1 MLALLVVGACAP
13 KAPTATPS
21 PQPASNQNAAA
32 PAGDQAA
39 EPGARQGGGRGG
51 AVSEPDPKPY
61 DRVVTAEAETRDGLF
76 KVHRIGPKL
85 LFEIPRTQLGK
96 DMLLVTEIAR
106 TVLGSGY
113 GGQAVSN
120 GVYRWE
126 RRGDRVDLRSVSYE
140 AMADSTSPEYLA
152 VQNANVSPIVA
163 TFNVE
168 TFGADDAVVV
178 DVTKLFTEPPTELG
192 PRDRIPGNVDAA
204 RSWIQKAT
212 PFPDNV
218 NVYATLTYAQQN
230 NGGRGGEPTPPG
242 RGREP
247 NTNPSNTIVMSW
259 SWHRLPDQPMMPRL
273 CDDRVGYFSV
283 RFTDF
288 TDSGDRVRERC
299 YITRYRLEK
308 KDPNAAISD

>member
-140 AMADSTSPEYLA
+140 AMA
-152 VQNANVSPIVA
+152 
-163 TFNVE
+163 
-168 TFGADDAVVV
+168 
-178 DVTKLFTEPPTELG
+178 
-192 PRDRIPGNVDAA
+192 
-204 RSWIQKAT
+204 
-212 PFPDNV
+212 
-218 NVYATLTYAQQN
+218 
-230 NGGRGGEPTPPG
+230 G
-242 RGREP
+242 RGRG
-247 NTNPSNTIVMSW
+247 
-259 SWHRLPDQPMMPRL
+259 QP
-273 CDDRVGYFSV
+273 V
-283 RFTDF
+283 RQAGPGPAAGSQT
-288 TDSGDRVRERC
+288 VRHPGGGARGPQGSRC
-299 YITRYRLEK
+299 
-308 KDPNAAISD
+308 